1 MKTFRLKVTYSHCLF
16 CDTWGLANVQKHP
29 MIQRMM
35 DLEREG
41 QQVTMN
47 WENCRLCVEHGA
59 PEKTKMTVECEIN
72 IPYEMG

>member
-1 MKTFRLKVTYSHCLF
+1 
-16 CDTWGLANVQKHP
+16 